1 MIVLML
7 KLKIKMLSVIPNKF
21 QLLFVYH
28 LVILDYEEITRVFFL
43 EKKSLLGKNCSS
55 IIEQKKNKK
64 FSFFLKRTK
73 PPRAGFYS
81 RVSSWL

>member
-28 LVILDYEEITRVFFL
+28 LVILDYEEITFCNFEWINLSL
-43 EKKSLLGKNCSS
+43 ETN
-55 IIEQKKNKK
+55 
-64 FSFFLKRTK
+64 
-73 PPRAGFYS
+73 
-81 RVSSWL
+81 